1 MGSINIIKP
10 LSLSSQECFFCA
22 TQSPTLTSSHSQ
34 VLEAKETELSSLNS
48 LQENSE
54 TVKTFLAEVMTHGA
68 DLKFLTISGQ
78 KFIDISKVR
87 QKNKFFS
94 GLLTQML
101 GEAFVLVFTS
111 IML

>member
-1 MGSINIIKP
+1 M
-10 LSLSSQECFFCA
+10 
-22 TQSPTLTSSHSQ
+22 
-34 VLEAKETELSSLNS
+34 
-48 LQENSE
+48 
-54 TVKTFLAEVMTHGA
+54 KTFLAEVMTHGA